1 VGGYIFIIVILIL
14 MWFLLIRPQR
24 RRQQDSQRLIAS
36 LSVGQEI
43 VTAGGLYGTITALE
57 EDEARVEIADG
68 IDGLLHVSDMSWTK
82 KIANPAE
89 VVNKG
94 DKVKALVLSVDKDKK
109 RIALGMKQLE
119 LDPWQHDIAERF
131 GPNTEHIGEVTK
143 VTNFGVFVSFAIFAV
158 VAISSLM
165 AV

>member
-24 RRQQDSQRLIAS
+24 RRQQDSQRLIDS

-68 IDGLLHVSDMSWTK
+68 IEVRVAK
-82 KIANPAE
+82 RAIA
-89 VVNKG
+89 G
-94 DKVKALVLSVDKDKK
+94 VLSEDDPD
-109 RIALGMKQLE
+109 E
-119 LDPWQHDIAERF
+119 LPEPEETP
-131 GPNTEHIGEVTK
+131 GTLP
-143 VTNFGVFVSFAIFAV
+143 
-158 VAISSLM
+158 
-165 AV
+165 